1 MTTQQ
6 EAPQL
11 RQFIRLEA
19 VLIALGLSSP
29 ESIWARL
36 RPHHRLYD
44 PLMPKPIKVG
54 KRAVAWDAAEI
65 AAYQQMLMEK
75 REQQTKGA

>member
-1 MTTQQ
+1 MTNQQ

-11 RQFIRLEA
+11 RHFIRLEA
-19 VLIALGLSSP
+19 VLTALGLSSP